1 LPHSSIFHVNIPA
14 LSADHL
20 TPVAAANDLVIDT
33 NSGKSKKKEH
43 SFPAFFWVVAG
54 VPSIVEKFQTYQ
66 RSPGHRRENDVNY
79 VSIKCRVVVI
89 PFDSE

>member
-1 LPHSSIFHVNIPA
+1 MNIYATYRPLLHDPVGVKPFFLLFLSHSSIFHVNIPA

-43 SFPAFFWVVAG
+43 SFPAFFWLLLVC
-54 VPSIVEKFQTYQ
+54 P
-66 RSPGHRRENDVNY
+66 R
-79 VSIKCRVVVI
+79 
-89 PFDSE
+89 